1 MANYLVHVPVSRIV
15 DVCNALKLLGEAEL
29 YDYKI
34 ITVRSELE
42 AEALHKV
49 VDAVKPDIPA
59 IIVKVEEFIFQGGA
73 AVDKAVNVWKR
84 SLLTQRPTISASE
97 R

>member
-29 YDYKI
+29 YDYKLI
-34 ITVRSELE
+34 AVRTDLE
-42 AEALHKV
+42 AEAVHKV

-59 IIVKVEEFIFQGGA
+59 IIVKVEEFIFQGSGPIE
-73 AVDKAVNVWKR
+73 KAMNVWRKG
-84 SLLTQRPTISASE
+84 LLR
-97 R
+97 

>member
-29 YDYKI
+29 YDYKLI
-34 ITVRSELE
+34 AVRTDLE
-42 AEALHKV
+42 AEAVHKV

-59 IIVKVEEFIFQGGA
+59 IIVKVEEYIFQGSGQIE
-73 AVDKAVNVWKR
+73 KAMNVWRKG
-84 SLLTQRPTISASE
+84 LLR
-97 R
+97 

>member
-29 YDYKI
+29 YDYKLI
-34 ITVRSELE
+34 MVRTDLE
-42 AEALHKV
+42 ADAVHKV

-59 IIVKVEEFIFQGGA
+59 IIVKVEEYIFQGSGPIE
-73 AVDKAVNVWKR
+73 KAVNVWKKG
-84 SLLTQRPTISASE
+84 LLR
-97 R
+97 